1 MIRKISDHMEEQ
13 NYESFNKSLDELR
26 FTTKAGWQPA
36 VFSVSIMN
44 PHPHVYIY
52 IDIWR
57 IGLYSIYI
65 LSVMQ
70 YLVDIW

>member
-1 MIRKISDHMEEQ
+1 MEEQ

-52 IDIWR
+52 IYRYIENR
-57 IGLYSIYI
+57 FIFYIYFVGYAI
-65 LSVMQ
+65 FSRYMVGICM
-70 YLVDIW
+70 